1 MNWSGQI
8 FLYCERGAN
17 LAFWAEPLNAL
28 SNAAF
33 LIAAVAALM
42 AWAGPAR
49 GARGSVELVLIVI
62 VAVIG
67 VGSFLFHT
75 LATRWASLAD
85 TLPITAFM
93 LAYLAYALVRF
104 VRLTWL
110 STGLLLAAFVA
121 AMVMA
126 GSMRCGAGPCL
137 NGSLG
142 YVPALIALGITGSVL
157 NWREHAAGP
166 FLLWG
171 ALLLAVSLTFRTID
185 RAICPW
191 TAITA
196 SGPIGTHFAW
206 HLLNGLLLYLLLA
219 AAIRY
224 GRTLLA

>member
-17 LAFWAEPLNAL
+17 PAFWAEPLNAV

-42 AWAGPAR
+42 AWARLGR
-49 GARGSVELVLIVI
+49 GARGSLELMLILM

-93 LAYLAYALVRF
+93 LAYLAYAMLRF
-104 VRLTWL
+104 VRLTLL
-110 STGLLLAAFVA
+110 STGVMLAAFVA
-121 AMVMA
+121 AMMA
-126 GSMRCGAGPCL
+126 AASMRCGGGSCL

-142 YVPALIALGITGSVL
+142 YVPALIALGLTGSVL
-157 NWREHAAGP
+157 KWREHLAGP
-166 FLLWG
+166 YLLWG
-171 ALLLAVSLTFRTID
+171 ALLLAVSLMFRTMD
-185 RAICPW
+185 RTICPL
-191 TAITA
+191 TTITA
-196 SGPIGTHFAW
+196 SGPVGTHFAW
-206 HLLNGLLLYLLLA
+206 HLLNSLLLYLLLA
-219 AAIRY
+219 AAIRF
-224 GRTLLA
+224 GRTPPA